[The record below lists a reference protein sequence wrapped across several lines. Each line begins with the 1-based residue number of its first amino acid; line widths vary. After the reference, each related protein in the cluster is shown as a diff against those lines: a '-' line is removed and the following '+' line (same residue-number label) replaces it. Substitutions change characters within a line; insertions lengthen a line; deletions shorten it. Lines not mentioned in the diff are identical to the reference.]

1 MLATYFLNGSIN
13 KCSAVLLVSIIFFF
27 TLTAK
32 NAILVEEQ
40 RLMFMTNKILFSNE
54 QEVMRSLEQ

>member
-40 RLMFMTNKILFSNE
+40 RLMFMRNKILFSNE
-54 QEVMRSLEQ
+54 QEVMRSLE

>member
-54 QEVMRSLEQ
+54 QEVMRSLE